1 MLIRETDTN
10 FDQHLER
17 IEKSEG
23 EAFFFDVNDNP
34 ARFQQK
40 VVDAVVAI
48 EPPEVLLIFHWGCGE
63 KKSRSLARS
72 TARRITKGLDRKY
85 SRIHIFILP
94 PKLFG
99 SVQSELN
106 RDMN

>member
-23 EAFFFDVNDNP
+23 EAFFFSPTDNP

-40 VVDAVVAI
+40 VVDVVVEI
-48 EPPEVLLIFHWGCGE
+48 EPWVPVCKKCSTRWGRFKSVLVRAFGRLFSVYITWSL
-63 KKSRSLARS
+63 KKW
-72 TARRITKGLDRKY
+72 
-85 SRIHIFILP
+85 
-94 PKLFG
+94 
-99 SVQSELN
+99 EN
-106 RDMN
+106 